1 MALVWLGDR
10 VRVVLFFGKD
20 DRLRHME
27 LPVWGLLALLLLL
40 AAALALAFSHLQASS
55 PDGQD
60 EALASVRRETRAQVE
75 RETRGQLRGLL
86 PVLADLHF
94 QVAQLDLQSGRLASL
109 IGAGGHWQQG
119 SVPED
124 ADVVALRSA
133 GLDEMRGEMDFIT
146 RQVELKTDAL
156 AMLELYLIEQQL
168 AALSQSDYVLPVPAS
183 SRISSGYGLR
193 PDPFSGL
200 RAMHR
205 GIDFE
210 AREGT
215 PVRVVTDGL
224 VARVAALPDYGNLVE
239 ITHRDGRATR
249 YAHLKESFV
258 RQGQVVRKGE
268 IIAQVGSTGRS
279 TGPHLHFEVLELGVQ
294 VYPLTVFIPRARAT
308 KGPFPS
314 LR

>member
-1 MALVWLGDR
+1 MR
-10 VRVVLFFGKD
+10 IVLFFGKD

-27 LPVWGLLALLLLL
+27 LPVWALLALLFLL
-40 AAALALAFSHLQASS
+40 AAALAFVCSPLLAGSYGS
-55 PDGQD
+55 GQD
-60 EALASVRRETRAQVE
+60 EALASARRETRALVE

-94 QVAQLDLQSGRLASL
+94 QVAQLDLQSGRLAGL
-109 IGAGGHWQQG
+109 IGAGARWQQG

-168 AALSQSDYVLPVPAS
+168 AALRQSDYVLPVPAS

-294 VYPLTVFIPRARAT
+294 VYPLTVFIPRTMAASL
-308 KGPFPS
+308 PAAS